1 MTQLEKVKAIFDLL
15 LTEYAEADLTF
26 IYTSNTDSHQEVINE
41 YKERFKSTLGFKVHK
56 YLSFVDASSSYMSN
70 GHIFCIMDNT
80 LLVFEVKKK

>member
-26 IYTSNTDSHQEVINE
+26 IYTSNTEVINE
-41 YKERFKSTLGFKVHK
+41 YKERFKSMLGFKVHK
-56 YLSFVDASSSYMSN
+56 YLDFVDASSSYMSN